1 MTDYAA
7 QAILNMV
14 REMPAVERVSAWND
28 RHYIT
33 LTASVGSRYKADK
46 GVKLWL
52 KGTRLTIES
61 AKGYHSDAFSEA
73 RDALAD
79 AVRAAGGE
87 VREV

>member
-14 REMPAVERVSAWND
+14 SEMSTVEQVRVWND

-33 LTASVGSRYKADK
+33 LAASIGSAAKADK

-61 AKGYHSDAFSEA
+61 AKGYHSDAWIEA
-73 RDALAD
+73 KTALVD